1 MENNNESI
9 NNLFVSICRKEHL
22 DDEGNEPVHLENK
35 ESVIIGKVLQ
45 VDLVGDFIFFSINT
59 EGDTLEEKAVFLDR
73 VGAILEKLSDMADLS
88 SDEFDEIPYSVS
100 IKTFPTDGITTA
112 TFFLL
117 EGEFDLHVDAQPA
130 VHSNENVL

>member
-1 MENNNESI
+1 MENKSI
-9 NNLFVSICRKEHL
+9 NNLFVSISRKEHL
-22 DDEGNEPVHLENK
+22 DEEGNEPVHLENK

-117 EGEFDLHVDAQPA
+117 EGEFDLHVDAHPA
-130 VHSNENVL
+130 VHSDENVL

>member
-1 MENNNESI
+1 MENNESV
-9 NNLFVSICRKEHL
+9 NNLFVSISRKEHL

-35 ESVIIGKVLQ
+35 ESVLIGKVLQ

-59 EGDTLEEKAVFLDR
+59 EGDTVEEKAKFMER
-73 VGAILEKLSDMADLS
+73 VGAILEQLSNIADLS
-88 SDEFDEIPYSVS
+88 GDEFDEIPYSVS
-100 IKTFPTDGITTA
+100 LRTFPTDGITTA

>member
-1 MENNNESI
+1 MENKSI
-9 NNLFVSICRKEHL
+9 NNLFVSISRKEHL
-22 DDEGNEPVHLENK
+22 DEEGNEPVHLENK

-59 EGDTLEEKAVFLDR
+59 EGDTIEEKAVFLDR
-73 VGAILEKLSDMADLS
+73 VGAILEKLSEIADLS

-117 EGEFDLHVDAQPA
+117 EGEFDLHVDAHPA
-130 VHSNENVL
+130 VHSDENVL

>member
-1 MENNNESI
+1 MENKSI
-9 NNLFVSICRKEHL
+9 NNLFVSISRKEHL
-22 DDEGNEPVHLENK
+22 DEEGNEPVHLENK

-59 EGDTLEEKAVFLDR
+59 EGDTIEEKAVFLDR
-73 VGAILEKLSDMADLS
+73 VGAILEKLSDIADLS

-117 EGEFDLHVDAQPA
+117 EGEFDLHVDAHPA
-130 VHSNENVL
+130 VHSDENVL

>member
-9 NNLFVSICRKEHL
+9 NNLFV
-22 DDEGNEPVHLENK
+22 
-35 ESVIIGKVLQ
+35 
-45 VDLVGDFIFFSINT
+45 